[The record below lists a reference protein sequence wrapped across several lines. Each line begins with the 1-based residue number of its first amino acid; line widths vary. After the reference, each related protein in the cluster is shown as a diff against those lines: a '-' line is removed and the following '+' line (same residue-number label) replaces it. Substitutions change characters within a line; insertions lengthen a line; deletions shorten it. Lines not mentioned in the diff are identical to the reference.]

1 MNEITIRQWYD
12 TFKSGEELVEVR
24 IVDNAYKRTYSGYF
38 TDVNTLLNEIRKY
51 DNCNI
56 YFTLNAINPACYDR
70 EQHDRIVTK
79 PKSTTSD
86 NDIVGRDWILI
97 DIDTKKPSDTNST
110 DEEKEMAKEV
120 VNNVFKFLRDE
131 GFEKPVVCDSGNGF
145 HLLYKIAMKNSNEN
159 TTICKEFLQV
169 LDMLFS
175 NPNVEIDCTTHNAS
189 RVCKLYGTFS
199 RKGSNTK
206 KRPQRESKI
215 LRIPDEIKITPN
227 EYFAKVAAMLPKPE
241 QPSKSNY
248 YSNEKFDLEAFL
260 NKHHIAVRNIVR
272 TSSFTKY
279 ILDECPFNSSHRAPD
294 SAIFEM
300 SNGGLGFKCLHS
312 SCSQYTWK
320 DFRLKFEPDAYDHKE
335 YQRHEH
341 KMQYYSSQKKEPFV
355 PKKEDSAK
363 GKKWLAMTDVQY
375 VDMSKLV
382 AIPTGY
388 KELDKK
394 IIGLLMGDVTVLSGL
409 SGCVD
414 CDTEYFN
421 GTEWKKISDYSYGD
435 KVLQYNKDGSAELV
449 YPTDYIKKQCDYL
462 SLIKSKYGVNQC
474 VSDEHR
480 IVYQTSKKNL
490 AIKTFA
496 ELKEQHAGSKHGF
509 IGKFYTTFNY
519 SGKGIPLSEFEIRLM
534 CAIICDGHFCN
545 LYKDKSTCRINLKKE
560 RKKQR
565 LEWILGKLNMPID
578 KHQWNPKDLGYNSY
592 LVKAPRIEK
601 EFSNFWYDCNKEQ
614 MAIICDEIL
623 NWDGYITPKR
633 KNFSSISKKTIDF
646 IQFCFACCGYRSTIS
661 IDDRLGQKHYKNIC
675 YSLTITK
682 RNMVS
687 IFASNNPKKE
697 FPIYKTKDGY
707 KYCFSVPSGML
718 VLRREGRINITGN
731 SGKSSWIDCVV
742 LNAVQ
747 RGYKVG
753 IWSGELQDFRFQSWI
768 DQIAA
773 GKNYVCK
780 KEGYENYYYAPK
792 NISNQINK
800 WLEGKLFLY
809 NNNYGSK
816 WQQLFADIKT
826 LVENEGTQLV
836 VLDNLMALQIDSYDG
851 DKYTQQTRFI
861 NDLKEYAKAKNIHV
875 ILVCHPRKEGGFLR
889 KESISGTAD
898 LTNLADSVIIIH
910 RIGKDFEQRAGEFFG
925 KDKVLP
931 YLKYNSAIE
940 VCKNR
945 SMGVIDLL
953 VGMYYEVESRR
964 LKNEISENIVYG
976 WQEQPA
982 QLTFEPTPESDV
994 SDLQDIYDN
1003 MSNQLPFGSE
1013 LQELPF

>member
-79 PKSTTSD
+79 SKSTTSD

-409 SGCVD
+409 SG
-414 CDTEYFN
+414 
-421 GTEWKKISDYSYGD
+421 
-435 KVLQYNKDGSAELV
+435 
-449 YPTDYIKKQCDYL
+449 
-462 SLIKSKYGVNQC
+462 
-474 VSDEHR
+474 
-480 IVYQTSKKNL
+480 
-490 AIKTFA
+490 
-496 ELKEQHAGSKHGF
+496 
-509 IGKFYTTFNY
+509 
-519 SGKGIPLSEFEIRLM
+519 SGK
-534 CAIICDGHFCN
+534 
-545 LYKDKSTCRINLKKE
+545 T
-560 RKKQR
+560 
-565 LEWILGKLNMPID
+565 
-578 KHQWNPKDLGYNSY
+578 
-592 LVKAPRIEK
+592 
-601 EFSNFWYDCNKEQ
+601 
-614 MAIICDEIL
+614 
-623 NWDGYITPKR
+623 
-633 KNFSSISKKTIDF
+633 
-646 IQFCFACCGYRSTIS
+646 
-661 IDDRLGQKHYKNIC
+661 
-675 YSLTITK
+675 
-682 RNMVS
+682 
-687 IFASNNPKKE
+687 
-697 FPIYKTKDGY
+697 
-707 KYCFSVPSGML
+707 
-718 VLRREGRINITGN
+718 
-731 SGKSSWIDCVV
+731 SWIDCVV

-768 DQIAA
+768 DQISA

-792 NISNQINK
+792 NIANQINK

-931 YLKYNSAIE
+931 YLKYNSVIE

-1003 MSNQLPFGSE
+1003 MSNQLPFGNE

>member
-341 KMQYYSSQKKEPFV
+341 KMQYYSQQKKEPFV

-375 VDMSKLV
+375 VGMSKM
-382 AIPTGY
+382 ASIPTGY

-394 IIGLLMGDVTVLSGL
+394 IIGLLLGDVTVLSGG
-409 SGCVD
+409 SG
-414 CDTEYFN
+414 
-421 GTEWKKISDYSYGD
+421 
-435 KVLQYNKDGSAELV
+435 A
-449 YPTDYIKKQCDYL
+449 
-462 SLIKSKYGVNQC
+462 
-474 VSDEHR
+474 
-480 IVYQTSKKNL
+480 
-490 AIKTFA
+490 
-496 ELKEQHAGSKHGF
+496 
-509 IGKFYTTFNY
+509 
-519 SGKGIPLSEFEIRLM
+519 
-534 CAIICDGHFCN
+534 
-545 LYKDKSTCRINLKKE
+545 
-560 RKKQR
+560 
-565 LEWILGKLNMPID
+565 
-578 KHQWNPKDLGYNSY
+578 
-592 LVKAPRIEK
+592 
-601 EFSNFWYDCNKEQ
+601 
-614 MAIICDEIL
+614 
-623 NWDGYITPKR
+623 
-633 KNFSSISKKTIDF
+633 
-646 IQFCFACCGYRSTIS
+646 
-661 IDDRLGQKHYKNIC
+661 
-675 YSLTITK
+675 
-682 RNMVS
+682 
-687 IFASNNPKKE
+687 
-697 FPIYKTKDGY
+697 
-707 KYCFSVPSGML
+707 
-718 VLRREGRINITGN
+718 
-731 SGKSSWIDCVV
+731 GKSSWIDCVA
-742 LNAVQ
+742 LNAIQ

-768 DQIAA
+768 NQIAA

-780 KEGYENYYYAPK
+780 REGFENYYYAPK
-792 NISNQINK
+792 NISNQISN

-816 WQQLFADIKT
+816 WQQLFADVKE
-826 LVENEGTQLV
+826 LVDKEGVQLI
-836 VLDNLMALQIDSYDG
+836 VLDNLMALQIDNYEG
-851 DKYTQQTRFI
+851 DKYTQQTKFI
-861 NDLKEYAKAKNIHV
+861 NDLKEYAKAKNVHV
-875 ILVCHPRKEGGFLR
+875 LLVCHPRKEGIFLR

-898 LTNLADSVIIIH
+898 LTNLADSVFIIH

-931 YLKYNSAIE
+931 YLKYNSVIE

-982 QLTFEPTPESDV
+982 QLTFETTPESDV

>member
-24 IVDNAYKRTYSGYF
+24 IVDNTYKRTYSGYF

-341 KMQYYSSQKKEPFV
+341 KMQYYSQQKKEPFV

-375 VDMSKLV
+375 VDMSKM
-382 AIPTGY
+382 ASIPTGY

-394 IIGLLMGDVTVLSGL
+394 IIGLLLGDVTVLSGG
-409 SGCVD
+409 SG
-414 CDTEYFN
+414 
-421 GTEWKKISDYSYGD
+421 
-435 KVLQYNKDGSAELV
+435 A
-449 YPTDYIKKQCDYL
+449 
-462 SLIKSKYGVNQC
+462 
-474 VSDEHR
+474 
-480 IVYQTSKKNL
+480 
-490 AIKTFA
+490 
-496 ELKEQHAGSKHGF
+496 
-509 IGKFYTTFNY
+509 
-519 SGKGIPLSEFEIRLM
+519 
-534 CAIICDGHFCN
+534 
-545 LYKDKSTCRINLKKE
+545 
-560 RKKQR
+560 
-565 LEWILGKLNMPID
+565 
-578 KHQWNPKDLGYNSY
+578 
-592 LVKAPRIEK
+592 
-601 EFSNFWYDCNKEQ
+601 
-614 MAIICDEIL
+614 
-623 NWDGYITPKR
+623 
-633 KNFSSISKKTIDF
+633 
-646 IQFCFACCGYRSTIS
+646 
-661 IDDRLGQKHYKNIC
+661 
-675 YSLTITK
+675 
-682 RNMVS
+682 
-687 IFASNNPKKE
+687 
-697 FPIYKTKDGY
+697 
-707 KYCFSVPSGML
+707 
-718 VLRREGRINITGN
+718 
-731 SGKSSWIDCVV
+731 GKSSWIDCVA
-742 LNAVQ
+742 LNAIQ

-768 DQIAA
+768 NQIAA

-780 KEGYENYYYAPK
+780 REGFENYYYAPK
-792 NISNQINK
+792 NISNQISN

-816 WQQLFADIKT
+816 WQQLFADVKE
-826 LVENEGTQLV
+826 LVDKEGVQLI
-836 VLDNLMALQIDSYDG
+836 VLDNLMALQIDNYEG
-851 DKYTQQTRFI
+851 DKYTRQTKFI
-861 NDLKEYAKAKNIHV
+861 NDLKEYAKAKNVHV
-875 ILVCHPRKEGGFLR
+875 LLVCHPRKEGIFLR

-898 LTNLADSVIIIH
+898 LTNLADSVFIIH

-931 YLKYNSAIE
+931 YLKYNSVIE

>member
-97 DIDTKKPSDTNST
+97 DIDSKKPSDTNST

-279 ILDECPFNSSHRAPD
+279 ILEECPFNSSHRAPD

-355 PKKEDSAK
+355 PKKEDSTK

-375 VDMSKLV
+375 VDMSKM
-382 AIPTGY
+382 ASIPTGY

-394 IIGLLMGDVTVLSGL
+394 IIGLLLGDVTVLSGG
-409 SGCVD
+409 SG
-414 CDTEYFN
+414 
-421 GTEWKKISDYSYGD
+421 
-435 KVLQYNKDGSAELV
+435 A
-449 YPTDYIKKQCDYL
+449 
-462 SLIKSKYGVNQC
+462 
-474 VSDEHR
+474 
-480 IVYQTSKKNL
+480 
-490 AIKTFA
+490 
-496 ELKEQHAGSKHGF
+496 
-509 IGKFYTTFNY
+509 
-519 SGKGIPLSEFEIRLM
+519 
-534 CAIICDGHFCN
+534 
-545 LYKDKSTCRINLKKE
+545 
-560 RKKQR
+560 
-565 LEWILGKLNMPID
+565 
-578 KHQWNPKDLGYNSY
+578 
-592 LVKAPRIEK
+592 
-601 EFSNFWYDCNKEQ
+601 
-614 MAIICDEIL
+614 
-623 NWDGYITPKR
+623 
-633 KNFSSISKKTIDF
+633 
-646 IQFCFACCGYRSTIS
+646 
-661 IDDRLGQKHYKNIC
+661 
-675 YSLTITK
+675 
-682 RNMVS
+682 
-687 IFASNNPKKE
+687 
-697 FPIYKTKDGY
+697 
-707 KYCFSVPSGML
+707 
-718 VLRREGRINITGN
+718 
-731 SGKSSWIDCVV
+731 GKSSWIDCVA
-742 LNAVQ
+742 LNAIQ

-768 DQIAA
+768 NQIAA

-780 KEGYENYYYAPK
+780 REGFENYYYAPK
-792 NISNQINK
+792 NISNQISN

-816 WQQLFADIKT
+816 WQQLFADVKE
-826 LVENEGTQLV
+826 LVDKEGVQLI
-836 VLDNLMALQIDSYDG
+836 VLDNLMALQIDNYEG
-851 DKYTQQTRFI
+851 DKYTQQTKFI
-861 NDLKEYAKAKNIHV
+861 NDLKEYAKAKNVHV
-875 ILVCHPRKEGGFLR
+875 LLVCHPRKEGIFLR

-898 LTNLADSVIIIH
+898 LTNLADSVFIIH

-925 KDKVLP
+925 KDKVIP
-931 YLKYNSAIE
+931 YLKYNSVIE

-1003 MSNQLPFGSE
+1003 MSNQLPFGNE

>member
-175 NPNVEIDCTTHNAS
+175 NTNVEIDCSTFNSS
-189 RVCKLYGTFS
+189 RICKLYGTFS

-215 LRIPDEIKITPN
+215 LRIPDEVKITPN

-409 SGCVD
+409 SG
-414 CDTEYFN
+414 
-421 GTEWKKISDYSYGD
+421 
-435 KVLQYNKDGSAELV
+435 
-449 YPTDYIKKQCDYL
+449 
-462 SLIKSKYGVNQC
+462 
-474 VSDEHR
+474 
-480 IVYQTSKKNL
+480 
-490 AIKTFA
+490 
-496 ELKEQHAGSKHGF
+496 
-509 IGKFYTTFNY
+509 
-519 SGKGIPLSEFEIRLM
+519 
-534 CAIICDGHFCN
+534 
-545 LYKDKSTCRINLKKE
+545 
-560 RKKQR
+560 
-565 LEWILGKLNMPID
+565 
-578 KHQWNPKDLGYNSY
+578 
-592 LVKAPRIEK
+592 
-601 EFSNFWYDCNKEQ
+601 
-614 MAIICDEIL
+614 
-623 NWDGYITPKR
+623 
-633 KNFSSISKKTIDF
+633 
-646 IQFCFACCGYRSTIS
+646 
-661 IDDRLGQKHYKNIC
+661 
-675 YSLTITK
+675 
-682 RNMVS
+682 
-687 IFASNNPKKE
+687 
-697 FPIYKTKDGY
+697 
-707 KYCFSVPSGML
+707 
-718 VLRREGRINITGN
+718 

-768 DQIAA
+768 DQISA

-792 NISNQINK
+792 DIANQINK

-826 LVENEGTQLV
+826 LVENEGTQLI

-931 YLKYNSAIE
+931 YLKYNSVIE

>member
-227 EYFAKVAAMLPKPE
+227 EYFVKVAAMLPKPE

-341 KMQYYSSQKKEPFV
+341 KMQYYSQQKKEPFV
-355 PKKEDSAK
+355 PKKEDSTK

-409 SGCVD
+409 SG
-414 CDTEYFN
+414 
-421 GTEWKKISDYSYGD
+421 
-435 KVLQYNKDGSAELV
+435 
-449 YPTDYIKKQCDYL
+449 
-462 SLIKSKYGVNQC
+462 
-474 VSDEHR
+474 
-480 IVYQTSKKNL
+480 
-490 AIKTFA
+490 
-496 ELKEQHAGSKHGF
+496 
-509 IGKFYTTFNY
+509 
-519 SGKGIPLSEFEIRLM
+519 SGK
-534 CAIICDGHFCN
+534 
-545 LYKDKSTCRINLKKE
+545 T
-560 RKKQR
+560 
-565 LEWILGKLNMPID
+565 
-578 KHQWNPKDLGYNSY
+578 
-592 LVKAPRIEK
+592 
-601 EFSNFWYDCNKEQ
+601 
-614 MAIICDEIL
+614 
-623 NWDGYITPKR
+623 
-633 KNFSSISKKTIDF
+633 
-646 IQFCFACCGYRSTIS
+646 
-661 IDDRLGQKHYKNIC
+661 
-675 YSLTITK
+675 
-682 RNMVS
+682 
-687 IFASNNPKKE
+687 
-697 FPIYKTKDGY
+697 
-707 KYCFSVPSGML
+707 
-718 VLRREGRINITGN
+718 
-731 SGKSSWIDCVV
+731 SWIDCVV

-768 DQIAA
+768 DQISA

-792 NISNQINK
+792 NIANQINK

-826 LVENEGTQLV
+826 LVENEGTQLI

-931 YLKYNSAIE
+931 YLKYNSVIE

>member
-1 MNEITIRQWYD
+1 MTMNEITIRQWYD

-341 KMQYYSSQKKEPFV
+341 KMQYYSQQKKEPFV

-375 VDMSKLV
+375 VDMSKM
-382 AIPTGY
+382 ASIPTGY

-394 IIGLLMGDVTVLSGL
+394 IIGLLLGDVTVLSGG
-409 SGCVD
+409 SG
-414 CDTEYFN
+414 
-421 GTEWKKISDYSYGD
+421 
-435 KVLQYNKDGSAELV
+435 A
-449 YPTDYIKKQCDYL
+449 
-462 SLIKSKYGVNQC
+462 
-474 VSDEHR
+474 
-480 IVYQTSKKNL
+480 
-490 AIKTFA
+490 
-496 ELKEQHAGSKHGF
+496 
-509 IGKFYTTFNY
+509 
-519 SGKGIPLSEFEIRLM
+519 
-534 CAIICDGHFCN
+534 
-545 LYKDKSTCRINLKKE
+545 
-560 RKKQR
+560 
-565 LEWILGKLNMPID
+565 
-578 KHQWNPKDLGYNSY
+578 
-592 LVKAPRIEK
+592 
-601 EFSNFWYDCNKEQ
+601 
-614 MAIICDEIL
+614 
-623 NWDGYITPKR
+623 
-633 KNFSSISKKTIDF
+633 
-646 IQFCFACCGYRSTIS
+646 
-661 IDDRLGQKHYKNIC
+661 
-675 YSLTITK
+675 
-682 RNMVS
+682 
-687 IFASNNPKKE
+687 
-697 FPIYKTKDGY
+697 
-707 KYCFSVPSGML
+707 
-718 VLRREGRINITGN
+718 
-731 SGKSSWIDCVV
+731 GKSSWIDCVA
-742 LNAVQ
+742 LNAIQ

-768 DQIAA
+768 NQIAA

-780 KEGYENYYYAPK
+780 REGFENYYYAPK
-792 NISNQINK
+792 NISNQISN

-816 WQQLFADIKT
+816 WQQLFADVKE
-826 LVENEGTQLV
+826 LVDKEGVQLI
-836 VLDNLMALQIDSYDG
+836 VLDNLMALQIDNYEG
-851 DKYTQQTRFI
+851 DKYTQQTKFI
-861 NDLKEYAKAKNIHV
+861 NDLKEYAKAKNVHV
-875 ILVCHPRKEGGFLR
+875 LLVCHPRKEGIFLR

-898 LTNLADSVIIIH
+898 LTNLADSVFIIH

-925 KDKVLP
+925 KDKVIP
-931 YLKYNSAIE
+931 YLKYNSVIE

>member
-38 TDVNTLLNEIRKY
+38 TDVDTLLNEIRKY
-51 DNCNI
+51 DNCSI

-131 GFEKPVVCDSGNGF
+131 GFEKPVICDSGNGF
-145 HLLYKIAMKNSNEN
+145 HLLYKIAMKNNNEN

-175 NPNVEIDCTTHNAS
+175 NPNVEIDCTTFNSS
-189 RVCKLYGTFS
+189 RICKLYGTFS

-215 LRIPDEIKITPN
+215 LRIPDDVKITPN

-409 SGCVD
+409 SG
-414 CDTEYFN
+414 
-421 GTEWKKISDYSYGD
+421 
-435 KVLQYNKDGSAELV
+435 
-449 YPTDYIKKQCDYL
+449 
-462 SLIKSKYGVNQC
+462 
-474 VSDEHR
+474 
-480 IVYQTSKKNL
+480 
-490 AIKTFA
+490 
-496 ELKEQHAGSKHGF
+496 
-509 IGKFYTTFNY
+509 
-519 SGKGIPLSEFEIRLM
+519 SGK
-534 CAIICDGHFCN
+534 
-545 LYKDKSTCRINLKKE
+545 T
-560 RKKQR
+560 
-565 LEWILGKLNMPID
+565 
-578 KHQWNPKDLGYNSY
+578 
-592 LVKAPRIEK
+592 
-601 EFSNFWYDCNKEQ
+601 
-614 MAIICDEIL
+614 
-623 NWDGYITPKR
+623 
-633 KNFSSISKKTIDF
+633 
-646 IQFCFACCGYRSTIS
+646 
-661 IDDRLGQKHYKNIC
+661 
-675 YSLTITK
+675 
-682 RNMVS
+682 
-687 IFASNNPKKE
+687 
-697 FPIYKTKDGY
+697 
-707 KYCFSVPSGML
+707 
-718 VLRREGRINITGN
+718 
-731 SGKSSWIDCVV
+731 SWIDCVV

-826 LVENEGTQLV
+826 LVENEGTQLI

-925 KDKVLP
+925 KDKVIP
-931 YLKYNSAIE
+931 YLKYNSVIE

-953 VGMYYEVESRR
+953 VGMYFEVESRR

-1003 MSNQLPFGSE
+1003 MSNQLPFGNE
-1013 LQELPF
+1013 LQGLPF

>member
-279 ILDECPFNSSHRAPD
+279 ILEECPFNSSHRAPD

-375 VDMSKLV
+375 VDMSKM
-382 AIPTGY
+382 ASIPTGY

-394 IIGLLMGDVTVLSGL
+394 IIGLLLGDVTVLSGG
-409 SGCVD
+409 SG
-414 CDTEYFN
+414 
-421 GTEWKKISDYSYGD
+421 
-435 KVLQYNKDGSAELV
+435 A
-449 YPTDYIKKQCDYL
+449 
-462 SLIKSKYGVNQC
+462 
-474 VSDEHR
+474 
-480 IVYQTSKKNL
+480 
-490 AIKTFA
+490 
-496 ELKEQHAGSKHGF
+496 
-509 IGKFYTTFNY
+509 
-519 SGKGIPLSEFEIRLM
+519 
-534 CAIICDGHFCN
+534 
-545 LYKDKSTCRINLKKE
+545 
-560 RKKQR
+560 
-565 LEWILGKLNMPID
+565 
-578 KHQWNPKDLGYNSY
+578 
-592 LVKAPRIEK
+592 
-601 EFSNFWYDCNKEQ
+601 
-614 MAIICDEIL
+614 
-623 NWDGYITPKR
+623 
-633 KNFSSISKKTIDF
+633 
-646 IQFCFACCGYRSTIS
+646 
-661 IDDRLGQKHYKNIC
+661 
-675 YSLTITK
+675 
-682 RNMVS
+682 
-687 IFASNNPKKE
+687 
-697 FPIYKTKDGY
+697 
-707 KYCFSVPSGML
+707 
-718 VLRREGRINITGN
+718 
-731 SGKSSWIDCVV
+731 GKSSWIDCVA
-742 LNAVQ
+742 LNAIQ

-768 DQIAA
+768 NQIAA

-780 KEGYENYYYAPK
+780 REGFENYYYAPK
-792 NISNQINK
+792 NISNQISN

-816 WQQLFADIKT
+816 WQQLFADVKE
-826 LVENEGTQLV
+826 LVDKEGVQLI
-836 VLDNLMALQIDSYDG
+836 VLDNLMALHIDNYEG
-851 DKYTQQTRFI
+851 DKYTQQTKFI
-861 NDLKEYAKAKNIHV
+861 NDLKEYAKAKNVHV
-875 ILVCHPRKEGGFLR
+875 LLVCHPRKEGIFLR

-898 LTNLADSVIIIH
+898 LTNLADSVFIIH

-925 KDKVLP
+925 KDKVIP
-931 YLKYNSAIE
+931 YLKYNSVIE

-945 SMGVIDLL
+945 SMGMIDLL

>member
-341 KMQYYSSQKKEPFV
+341 KMQYYSQQKKEPFV
-355 PKKEDSAK
+355 PKKEDSTK

-409 SGCVD
+409 SG
-414 CDTEYFN
+414 
-421 GTEWKKISDYSYGD
+421 
-435 KVLQYNKDGSAELV
+435 
-449 YPTDYIKKQCDYL
+449 
-462 SLIKSKYGVNQC
+462 
-474 VSDEHR
+474 
-480 IVYQTSKKNL
+480 
-490 AIKTFA
+490 
-496 ELKEQHAGSKHGF
+496 
-509 IGKFYTTFNY
+509 
-519 SGKGIPLSEFEIRLM
+519 SGK
-534 CAIICDGHFCN
+534 
-545 LYKDKSTCRINLKKE
+545 T
-560 RKKQR
+560 
-565 LEWILGKLNMPID
+565 
-578 KHQWNPKDLGYNSY
+578 
-592 LVKAPRIEK
+592 
-601 EFSNFWYDCNKEQ
+601 
-614 MAIICDEIL
+614 
-623 NWDGYITPKR
+623 
-633 KNFSSISKKTIDF
+633 
-646 IQFCFACCGYRSTIS
+646 
-661 IDDRLGQKHYKNIC
+661 
-675 YSLTITK
+675 
-682 RNMVS
+682 
-687 IFASNNPKKE
+687 
-697 FPIYKTKDGY
+697 
-707 KYCFSVPSGML
+707 
-718 VLRREGRINITGN
+718 
-731 SGKSSWIDCVV
+731 SWIDCVV

-768 DQIAA
+768 DQISA

-792 NISNQINK
+792 NIANQINK

-826 LVENEGTQLV
+826 LVENEGTQLI
-836 VLDNLMALQIDSYDG
+836 VLDNLTALQIDSYDG

-931 YLKYNSAIE
+931 YLKYNSVIE

>member
-1 MNEITIRQWYD
+1 MTMNEITIRQWYD

-38 TDVNTLLNEIRKY
+38 TDVDTLLNEIRKY

-175 NPNVEIDCTTHNAS
+175 NSNVEIDCTTHNAS

-260 NKHHIAVRNIVR
+260 NKHHISVRNIVR

-409 SGCVD
+409 SG
-414 CDTEYFN
+414 
-421 GTEWKKISDYSYGD
+421 
-435 KVLQYNKDGSAELV
+435 
-449 YPTDYIKKQCDYL
+449 
-462 SLIKSKYGVNQC
+462 
-474 VSDEHR
+474 
-480 IVYQTSKKNL
+480 
-490 AIKTFA
+490 
-496 ELKEQHAGSKHGF
+496 
-509 IGKFYTTFNY
+509 
-519 SGKGIPLSEFEIRLM
+519 SGK
-534 CAIICDGHFCN
+534 
-545 LYKDKSTCRINLKKE
+545 T
-560 RKKQR
+560 
-565 LEWILGKLNMPID
+565 
-578 KHQWNPKDLGYNSY
+578 
-592 LVKAPRIEK
+592 
-601 EFSNFWYDCNKEQ
+601 
-614 MAIICDEIL
+614 
-623 NWDGYITPKR
+623 
-633 KNFSSISKKTIDF
+633 
-646 IQFCFACCGYRSTIS
+646 
-661 IDDRLGQKHYKNIC
+661 
-675 YSLTITK
+675 
-682 RNMVS
+682 
-687 IFASNNPKKE
+687 
-697 FPIYKTKDGY
+697 
-707 KYCFSVPSGML
+707 
-718 VLRREGRINITGN
+718 
-731 SGKSSWIDCVV
+731 SWIDCVV

-780 KEGYENYYYAPK
+780 KEGYENYYYTPK
-792 NISNQINK
+792 NIANQINK

-816 WQQLFADIKT
+816 WQQLFADIKK
-826 LVENEGTQLV
+826 LVENEGTQLI

-861 NDLKEYAKAKNIHV
+861 NDLKEYVKAKNIHV

-889 KESISGTAD
+889 KESISGIAD
-898 LTNLADSVIIIH
+898 LTNFADSVFIIH
-910 RIGKDFEQRAGEFFG
+910 RVGKDFEQRAGEFLG

-931 YLKYNSAIE
+931 YLKYNSVIE

-976 WQEQPA
+976 WQEQPS
-982 QLTFEPTPESDV
+982 QLTFETIPESDV

-1003 MSNQLPFGSE
+1003 MSNQLPFGNE

>member
-1 MNEITIRQWYD
+1 MKMNEITIRQWYD

-38 TDVNTLLNEIRKY
+38 TDVDTLLNEIRKY

-341 KMQYYSSQKKEPFV
+341 KMQYYSQQKKEPFV
-355 PKKEDSAK
+355 PKKEDSTK

-409 SGCVD
+409 SG
-414 CDTEYFN
+414 
-421 GTEWKKISDYSYGD
+421 
-435 KVLQYNKDGSAELV
+435 
-449 YPTDYIKKQCDYL
+449 
-462 SLIKSKYGVNQC
+462 
-474 VSDEHR
+474 
-480 IVYQTSKKNL
+480 
-490 AIKTFA
+490 
-496 ELKEQHAGSKHGF
+496 
-509 IGKFYTTFNY
+509 
-519 SGKGIPLSEFEIRLM
+519 SGK
-534 CAIICDGHFCN
+534 
-545 LYKDKSTCRINLKKE
+545 T
-560 RKKQR
+560 
-565 LEWILGKLNMPID
+565 
-578 KHQWNPKDLGYNSY
+578 
-592 LVKAPRIEK
+592 
-601 EFSNFWYDCNKEQ
+601 
-614 MAIICDEIL
+614 
-623 NWDGYITPKR
+623 
-633 KNFSSISKKTIDF
+633 
-646 IQFCFACCGYRSTIS
+646 
-661 IDDRLGQKHYKNIC
+661 
-675 YSLTITK
+675 
-682 RNMVS
+682 
-687 IFASNNPKKE
+687 
-697 FPIYKTKDGY
+697 
-707 KYCFSVPSGML
+707 
-718 VLRREGRINITGN
+718 
-731 SGKSSWIDCVV
+731 SWIDCVV

-768 DQIAA
+768 DQISA

-792 NISNQINK
+792 NIANQINK

-826 LVENEGTQLV
+826 LVENEGTQLI

-931 YLKYNSAIE
+931 YLKYNSVIE

>member
-38 TDVNTLLNEIRKY
+38 TDINTLLNEIRKY

-175 NPNVEIDCTTHNAS
+175 NTNVEIDCSTFNSS
-189 RVCKLYGTFS
+189 RICKLYGTFS

-215 LRIPDEIKITPN
+215 LRIPDEVKITPN

-279 ILDECPFNSSHRAPD
+279 ILEECPFNSSHRAPD

-375 VDMSKLV
+375 VDMSKM
-382 AIPTGY
+382 ASIPTGY

-394 IIGLLMGDVTVLSGL
+394 IIGLLLGDVTVLSGG
-409 SGCVD
+409 SG
-414 CDTEYFN
+414 
-421 GTEWKKISDYSYGD
+421 
-435 KVLQYNKDGSAELV
+435 A
-449 YPTDYIKKQCDYL
+449 
-462 SLIKSKYGVNQC
+462 
-474 VSDEHR
+474 
-480 IVYQTSKKNL
+480 
-490 AIKTFA
+490 
-496 ELKEQHAGSKHGF
+496 
-509 IGKFYTTFNY
+509 
-519 SGKGIPLSEFEIRLM
+519 
-534 CAIICDGHFCN
+534 
-545 LYKDKSTCRINLKKE
+545 
-560 RKKQR
+560 
-565 LEWILGKLNMPID
+565 
-578 KHQWNPKDLGYNSY
+578 
-592 LVKAPRIEK
+592 
-601 EFSNFWYDCNKEQ
+601 
-614 MAIICDEIL
+614 
-623 NWDGYITPKR
+623 
-633 KNFSSISKKTIDF
+633 
-646 IQFCFACCGYRSTIS
+646 
-661 IDDRLGQKHYKNIC
+661 
-675 YSLTITK
+675 
-682 RNMVS
+682 
-687 IFASNNPKKE
+687 
-697 FPIYKTKDGY
+697 
-707 KYCFSVPSGML
+707 
-718 VLRREGRINITGN
+718 
-731 SGKSSWIDCVV
+731 GKSSWIDCVA
-742 LNAVQ
+742 LNAIQ

-768 DQIAA
+768 NQIAA

-780 KEGYENYYYAPK
+780 REGFENYYYAPK
-792 NISNQINK
+792 NISNQISN

-816 WQQLFADIKT
+816 WQQLFADVKE
-826 LVENEGTQLV
+826 LVDKEGVQLI
-836 VLDNLMALQIDSYDG
+836 VLDNLMALQIDNYEG
-851 DKYTQQTRFI
+851 DKYTQQTKFI
-861 NDLKEYAKAKNIHV
+861 NDLKEYAKAKNVHV
-875 ILVCHPRKEGGFLR
+875 LLVCHPRKEGIFLR

-898 LTNLADSVIIIH
+898 LTNLADSVFIIH

-931 YLKYNSAIE
+931 YLKYNSVIE

-982 QLTFEPTPESDV
+982 QLTFETTPESDV

-1003 MSNQLPFGSE
+1003 MSNQLPFGNE

>member
-1 MNEITIRQWYD
+1 MTMNEITIRQWYD

-38 TDVNTLLNEIRKY
+38 TDVDTLLNEIRKY

-175 NPNVEIDCTTHNAS
+175 NSNVEIDCTTHNAS

-375 VDMSKLV
+375 VDMSKM
-382 AIPTGY
+382 ASIPTGY

-394 IIGLLMGDVTVLSGL
+394 IIGLLLGDVTVLSGG
-409 SGCVD
+409 SG
-414 CDTEYFN
+414 
-421 GTEWKKISDYSYGD
+421 
-435 KVLQYNKDGSAELV
+435 A
-449 YPTDYIKKQCDYL
+449 
-462 SLIKSKYGVNQC
+462 
-474 VSDEHR
+474 
-480 IVYQTSKKNL
+480 
-490 AIKTFA
+490 
-496 ELKEQHAGSKHGF
+496 
-509 IGKFYTTFNY
+509 
-519 SGKGIPLSEFEIRLM
+519 
-534 CAIICDGHFCN
+534 
-545 LYKDKSTCRINLKKE
+545 
-560 RKKQR
+560 
-565 LEWILGKLNMPID
+565 
-578 KHQWNPKDLGYNSY
+578 
-592 LVKAPRIEK
+592 
-601 EFSNFWYDCNKEQ
+601 
-614 MAIICDEIL
+614 
-623 NWDGYITPKR
+623 
-633 KNFSSISKKTIDF
+633 
-646 IQFCFACCGYRSTIS
+646 
-661 IDDRLGQKHYKNIC
+661 
-675 YSLTITK
+675 
-682 RNMVS
+682 
-687 IFASNNPKKE
+687 
-697 FPIYKTKDGY
+697 
-707 KYCFSVPSGML
+707 
-718 VLRREGRINITGN
+718 
-731 SGKSSWIDCVV
+731 GKSSWIDCVA
-742 LNAVQ
+742 LNAIQ

-768 DQIAA
+768 NQIAA

-780 KEGYENYYYAPK
+780 REGFENYYYAPK
-792 NISNQINK
+792 NISNQISN

-816 WQQLFADIKT
+816 WQQLFADVKE
-826 LVENEGTQLV
+826 LVDKEGVQLI
-836 VLDNLMALQIDSYDG
+836 VLDNLMALQIDNYEG
-851 DKYTQQTRFI
+851 DKYTQQTKFI
-861 NDLKEYAKAKNIHV
+861 NDLKEYAKAKNVHV
-875 ILVCHPRKEGGFLR
+875 LLVCHPRKEGIFLR

-898 LTNLADSVIIIH
+898 LTNLADSVFIIH

-931 YLKYNSAIE
+931 YLKYNSVIE

-1003 MSNQLPFGSE
+1003 MSNQLPFGNE

>member
-175 NPNVEIDCTTHNAS
+175 NPNVEIDCTTFNSS
-189 RVCKLYGTFS
+189 RICKLYGTFS

-215 LRIPDEIKITPN
+215 LRIPDDVKITPN

-409 SGCVD
+409 SG
-414 CDTEYFN
+414 
-421 GTEWKKISDYSYGD
+421 
-435 KVLQYNKDGSAELV
+435 
-449 YPTDYIKKQCDYL
+449 
-462 SLIKSKYGVNQC
+462 
-474 VSDEHR
+474 
-480 IVYQTSKKNL
+480 
-490 AIKTFA
+490 
-496 ELKEQHAGSKHGF
+496 
-509 IGKFYTTFNY
+509 
-519 SGKGIPLSEFEIRLM
+519 SGK
-534 CAIICDGHFCN
+534 
-545 LYKDKSTCRINLKKE
+545 T
-560 RKKQR
+560 
-565 LEWILGKLNMPID
+565 
-578 KHQWNPKDLGYNSY
+578 
-592 LVKAPRIEK
+592 
-601 EFSNFWYDCNKEQ
+601 
-614 MAIICDEIL
+614 
-623 NWDGYITPKR
+623 
-633 KNFSSISKKTIDF
+633 
-646 IQFCFACCGYRSTIS
+646 
-661 IDDRLGQKHYKNIC
+661 
-675 YSLTITK
+675 
-682 RNMVS
+682 
-687 IFASNNPKKE
+687 
-697 FPIYKTKDGY
+697 
-707 KYCFSVPSGML
+707 
-718 VLRREGRINITGN
+718 
-731 SGKSSWIDCVV
+731 SWIDCVV

-768 DQIAA
+768 DQISA

-792 NISNQINK
+792 NIANQINK

-826 LVENEGTQLV
+826 LVENEGTQLI

-925 KDKVLP
+925 KDKVIP
-931 YLKYNSAIE
+931 YLKYNSVIE

-953 VGMYYEVESRR
+953 VGMYFEVESRR

-1003 MSNQLPFGSE
+1003 MSNQLPFGNE

>member
-38 TDVNTLLNEIRKY
+38 TDINTLLNEIRKY

-145 HLLYKIAMKNSNEN
+145 HLLYKIAMKNNNEN

-175 NPNVEIDCTTHNAS
+175 NTNVEIDCSTFNSS
-189 RVCKLYGTFS
+189 RICKLYGTFS

-215 LRIPDEIKITPN
+215 LRIPDEVKITPN

-355 PKKEDSAK
+355 TKKEDSAK

-409 SGCVD
+409 SG
-414 CDTEYFN
+414 
-421 GTEWKKISDYSYGD
+421 
-435 KVLQYNKDGSAELV
+435 
-449 YPTDYIKKQCDYL
+449 
-462 SLIKSKYGVNQC
+462 
-474 VSDEHR
+474 
-480 IVYQTSKKNL
+480 
-490 AIKTFA
+490 
-496 ELKEQHAGSKHGF
+496 
-509 IGKFYTTFNY
+509 
-519 SGKGIPLSEFEIRLM
+519 
-534 CAIICDGHFCN
+534 
-545 LYKDKSTCRINLKKE
+545 
-560 RKKQR
+560 
-565 LEWILGKLNMPID
+565 
-578 KHQWNPKDLGYNSY
+578 
-592 LVKAPRIEK
+592 
-601 EFSNFWYDCNKEQ
+601 
-614 MAIICDEIL
+614 
-623 NWDGYITPKR
+623 
-633 KNFSSISKKTIDF
+633 
-646 IQFCFACCGYRSTIS
+646 
-661 IDDRLGQKHYKNIC
+661 
-675 YSLTITK
+675 
-682 RNMVS
+682 
-687 IFASNNPKKE
+687 
-697 FPIYKTKDGY
+697 
-707 KYCFSVPSGML
+707 
-718 VLRREGRINITGN
+718 

-931 YLKYNSAIE
+931 YLKYNSVIE

-982 QLTFEPTPESDV
+982 QLTFETTPESDV

>member
-341 KMQYYSSQKKEPFV
+341 KMQYYSQQKKEPFV

-363 GKKWLAMTDVQY
+363 GKKWLAMIDVQY
-375 VDMSKLV
+375 VDMSKM
-382 AIPTGY
+382 ASIPTGY

-394 IIGLLMGDVTVLSGL
+394 IIGLLLGDVTVLSGG
-409 SGCVD
+409 SG
-414 CDTEYFN
+414 
-421 GTEWKKISDYSYGD
+421 
-435 KVLQYNKDGSAELV
+435 A
-449 YPTDYIKKQCDYL
+449 
-462 SLIKSKYGVNQC
+462 
-474 VSDEHR
+474 
-480 IVYQTSKKNL
+480 
-490 AIKTFA
+490 
-496 ELKEQHAGSKHGF
+496 
-509 IGKFYTTFNY
+509 
-519 SGKGIPLSEFEIRLM
+519 
-534 CAIICDGHFCN
+534 
-545 LYKDKSTCRINLKKE
+545 
-560 RKKQR
+560 
-565 LEWILGKLNMPID
+565 
-578 KHQWNPKDLGYNSY
+578 
-592 LVKAPRIEK
+592 
-601 EFSNFWYDCNKEQ
+601 
-614 MAIICDEIL
+614 
-623 NWDGYITPKR
+623 
-633 KNFSSISKKTIDF
+633 
-646 IQFCFACCGYRSTIS
+646 
-661 IDDRLGQKHYKNIC
+661 
-675 YSLTITK
+675 
-682 RNMVS
+682 
-687 IFASNNPKKE
+687 
-697 FPIYKTKDGY
+697 
-707 KYCFSVPSGML
+707 
-718 VLRREGRINITGN
+718 
-731 SGKSSWIDCVV
+731 GKSSWIDCVA
-742 LNAVQ
+742 LNAIQ

-768 DQIAA
+768 NQIAA

-780 KEGYENYYYAPK
+780 REGFENYYYAPK
-792 NISNQINK
+792 NISNQISN

-816 WQQLFADIKT
+816 WQQLFADVKE
-826 LVENEGTQLV
+826 LVDKEGVQLI
-836 VLDNLMALQIDSYDG
+836 VLDNLMALQIDNYEG
-851 DKYTQQTRFI
+851 DKYTQQTKFI
-861 NDLKEYAKAKNIHV
+861 NDLKEYAKAKNVHV
-875 ILVCHPRKEGGFLR
+875 LLVCHPRKEGIFLR

-898 LTNLADSVIIIH
+898 LTNLADSVFIIH

-931 YLKYNSAIE
+931 YLKYNSVIE

>member
-1 MNEITIRQWYD
+1 MTMNEITIRQWYD

-38 TDVNTLLNEIRKY
+38 TAVDTLLNEIRKY

-175 NPNVEIDCTTHNAS
+175 NSNVGIDCTTHNAS

-279 ILDECPFNSSHRAPD
+279 ILEECPFNSSHRAPD

-375 VDMSKLV
+375 VDMSKM
-382 AIPTGY
+382 ASIPTGY

-394 IIGLLMGDVTVLSGL
+394 IIGLLLGDVTVLSGG
-409 SGCVD
+409 SG
-414 CDTEYFN
+414 
-421 GTEWKKISDYSYGD
+421 
-435 KVLQYNKDGSAELV
+435 A
-449 YPTDYIKKQCDYL
+449 
-462 SLIKSKYGVNQC
+462 
-474 VSDEHR
+474 
-480 IVYQTSKKNL
+480 
-490 AIKTFA
+490 
-496 ELKEQHAGSKHGF
+496 
-509 IGKFYTTFNY
+509 
-519 SGKGIPLSEFEIRLM
+519 
-534 CAIICDGHFCN
+534 
-545 LYKDKSTCRINLKKE
+545 
-560 RKKQR
+560 
-565 LEWILGKLNMPID
+565 
-578 KHQWNPKDLGYNSY
+578 
-592 LVKAPRIEK
+592 
-601 EFSNFWYDCNKEQ
+601 
-614 MAIICDEIL
+614 
-623 NWDGYITPKR
+623 
-633 KNFSSISKKTIDF
+633 
-646 IQFCFACCGYRSTIS
+646 
-661 IDDRLGQKHYKNIC
+661 
-675 YSLTITK
+675 
-682 RNMVS
+682 
-687 IFASNNPKKE
+687 
-697 FPIYKTKDGY
+697 
-707 KYCFSVPSGML
+707 
-718 VLRREGRINITGN
+718 
-731 SGKSSWIDCVV
+731 GKSSWIDCVA
-742 LNAVQ
+742 LNAIQ

-768 DQIAA
+768 NQIAA

-780 KEGYENYYYAPK
+780 REGFENYYYAPK
-792 NISNQINK
+792 NISNQISN

-816 WQQLFADIKT
+816 WQQLFADVKE
-826 LVENEGTQLV
+826 LVDKEGVQLI
-836 VLDNLMALQIDSYDG
+836 VLDNLMALQIDNYEG
-851 DKYTQQTRFI
+851 DKYTQQTKFI
-861 NDLKEYAKAKNIHV
+861 NDLKEYAKAKNVHV
-875 ILVCHPRKEGGFLR
+875 LLVCHPRKEGIFLR

-898 LTNLADSVIIIH
+898 LTNLADSVFIIH

-925 KDKVLP
+925 KDKVTP
-931 YLKYNSAIE
+931 YLKYNSVIE

-1003 MSNQLPFGSE
+1003 MSNQLPFGNE

>member
-341 KMQYYSSQKKEPFV
+341 KMQYYSQQKKEPFV
-355 PKKEDSAK
+355 PKKEDSTK

-409 SGCVD
+409 SG
-414 CDTEYFN
+414 
-421 GTEWKKISDYSYGD
+421 
-435 KVLQYNKDGSAELV
+435 
-449 YPTDYIKKQCDYL
+449 
-462 SLIKSKYGVNQC
+462 
-474 VSDEHR
+474 
-480 IVYQTSKKNL
+480 
-490 AIKTFA
+490 
-496 ELKEQHAGSKHGF
+496 
-509 IGKFYTTFNY
+509 
-519 SGKGIPLSEFEIRLM
+519 SGK
-534 CAIICDGHFCN
+534 
-545 LYKDKSTCRINLKKE
+545 T
-560 RKKQR
+560 
-565 LEWILGKLNMPID
+565 
-578 KHQWNPKDLGYNSY
+578 
-592 LVKAPRIEK
+592 
-601 EFSNFWYDCNKEQ
+601 
-614 MAIICDEIL
+614 
-623 NWDGYITPKR
+623 
-633 KNFSSISKKTIDF
+633 
-646 IQFCFACCGYRSTIS
+646 
-661 IDDRLGQKHYKNIC
+661 
-675 YSLTITK
+675 
-682 RNMVS
+682 
-687 IFASNNPKKE
+687 
-697 FPIYKTKDGY
+697 
-707 KYCFSVPSGML
+707 
-718 VLRREGRINITGN
+718 
-731 SGKSSWIDCVV
+731 SWIDCVV

-768 DQIAA
+768 DQISA

-792 NISNQINK
+792 NIANQINK

-826 LVENEGTQLV
+826 LVENEGTQLI

-931 YLKYNSAIE
+931 YLKYNSVIE

-1013 LQELPF
+1013 LQELPFLI

>member
-1 MNEITIRQWYD
+1 MTMNEITIRQWYD

-38 TDVNTLLNEIRKY
+38 TDVDTLLNEIRKY

-175 NPNVEIDCTTHNAS
+175 NSNVEIDCTTHNAS

-215 LRIPDEIKITPN
+215 LRIPDEVKITPN

-260 NKHHIAVRNIVR
+260 NKHHISVRNIVR

-341 KMQYYSSQKKEPFV
+341 KMQYYSQQKKEPFV
-355 PKKEDSAK
+355 PKKEDSTK

-375 VDMSKLV
+375 VDMSKM
-382 AIPTGY
+382 ASIPTGY

-394 IIGLLMGDVTVLSGL
+394 IIGLLLGDVTVLSGG
-409 SGCVD
+409 SG
-414 CDTEYFN
+414 
-421 GTEWKKISDYSYGD
+421 
-435 KVLQYNKDGSAELV
+435 A
-449 YPTDYIKKQCDYL
+449 
-462 SLIKSKYGVNQC
+462 
-474 VSDEHR
+474 
-480 IVYQTSKKNL
+480 
-490 AIKTFA
+490 
-496 ELKEQHAGSKHGF
+496 
-509 IGKFYTTFNY
+509 
-519 SGKGIPLSEFEIRLM
+519 
-534 CAIICDGHFCN
+534 
-545 LYKDKSTCRINLKKE
+545 
-560 RKKQR
+560 
-565 LEWILGKLNMPID
+565 
-578 KHQWNPKDLGYNSY
+578 
-592 LVKAPRIEK
+592 
-601 EFSNFWYDCNKEQ
+601 
-614 MAIICDEIL
+614 
-623 NWDGYITPKR
+623 
-633 KNFSSISKKTIDF
+633 
-646 IQFCFACCGYRSTIS
+646 
-661 IDDRLGQKHYKNIC
+661 
-675 YSLTITK
+675 
-682 RNMVS
+682 
-687 IFASNNPKKE
+687 
-697 FPIYKTKDGY
+697 
-707 KYCFSVPSGML
+707 
-718 VLRREGRINITGN
+718 
-731 SGKSSWIDCVV
+731 GKSSWIDCVA
-742 LNAVQ
+742 LNAIQ

-768 DQIAA
+768 NQIAA

-780 KEGYENYYYAPK
+780 REGFENYYYAPK
-792 NISNQINK
+792 NISNQISN

-816 WQQLFADIKT
+816 WQQLFADVKE
-826 LVENEGTQLV
+826 LVDKEGVQLI
-836 VLDNLMALQIDSYDG
+836 VLDNLMALQIDNYEG
-851 DKYTQQTRFI
+851 DKYTQQTKFI
-861 NDLKEYAKAKNIHV
+861 NDLKEYAKAKNVHV
-875 ILVCHPRKEGGFLR
+875 LLVCHPRKEGIFLR

-898 LTNLADSVIIIH
+898 LTNLADSVFIIH

-925 KDKVLP
+925 KDKVTP
-931 YLKYNSAIE
+931 YLKYNSVIE

-953 VGMYYEVESRR
+953 VGMYFEVESRR

-1003 MSNQLPFGSE
+1003 MSNQLPFGNE

>member
-341 KMQYYSSQKKEPFV
+341 KMQYYSQQKKEPFV

-375 VDMSKLV
+375 VDMSKM
-382 AIPTGY
+382 ASIPTGY

-394 IIGLLMGDVTVLSGL
+394 IIGLLLGDVTVLSGG
-409 SGCVD
+409 SG
-414 CDTEYFN
+414 
-421 GTEWKKISDYSYGD
+421 
-435 KVLQYNKDGSAELV
+435 A
-449 YPTDYIKKQCDYL
+449 
-462 SLIKSKYGVNQC
+462 
-474 VSDEHR
+474 
-480 IVYQTSKKNL
+480 
-490 AIKTFA
+490 
-496 ELKEQHAGSKHGF
+496 
-509 IGKFYTTFNY
+509 
-519 SGKGIPLSEFEIRLM
+519 
-534 CAIICDGHFCN
+534 
-545 LYKDKSTCRINLKKE
+545 
-560 RKKQR
+560 
-565 LEWILGKLNMPID
+565 
-578 KHQWNPKDLGYNSY
+578 
-592 LVKAPRIEK
+592 
-601 EFSNFWYDCNKEQ
+601 
-614 MAIICDEIL
+614 
-623 NWDGYITPKR
+623 
-633 KNFSSISKKTIDF
+633 
-646 IQFCFACCGYRSTIS
+646 
-661 IDDRLGQKHYKNIC
+661 
-675 YSLTITK
+675 
-682 RNMVS
+682 
-687 IFASNNPKKE
+687 
-697 FPIYKTKDGY
+697 
-707 KYCFSVPSGML
+707 
-718 VLRREGRINITGN
+718 
-731 SGKSSWIDCVV
+731 GKSSWIDCVA
-742 LNAVQ
+742 LNAIQ

-768 DQIAA
+768 NQIAA

-780 KEGYENYYYAPK
+780 REGFENYYYAPK
-792 NISNQINK
+792 NISNQISN

-816 WQQLFADIKT
+816 WQQLFADVKE
-826 LVENEGTQLV
+826 LVDKEGVQLI
-836 VLDNLMALQIDSYDG
+836 VLDNLMALQIDNYEG
-851 DKYTQQTRFI
+851 DKYTQQTKFI
-861 NDLKEYAKAKNIHV
+861 NDLKEYAKAKNVHV
-875 ILVCHPRKEGGFLR
+875 LLVCHPRKEGIFLR

-898 LTNLADSVIIIH
+898 LTNLADSVFIIH

-931 YLKYNSAIE
+931 YLKYNSVIE

-976 WQEQPA
+976 WQEQPV

>member
-375 VDMSKLV
+375 VDMSKM
-382 AIPTGY
+382 ASIPTGY

-394 IIGLLMGDVTVLSGL
+394 IIGLLLGDVTVLSGG
-409 SGCVD
+409 SG
-414 CDTEYFN
+414 
-421 GTEWKKISDYSYGD
+421 
-435 KVLQYNKDGSAELV
+435 A
-449 YPTDYIKKQCDYL
+449 
-462 SLIKSKYGVNQC
+462 
-474 VSDEHR
+474 
-480 IVYQTSKKNL
+480 
-490 AIKTFA
+490 
-496 ELKEQHAGSKHGF
+496 
-509 IGKFYTTFNY
+509 
-519 SGKGIPLSEFEIRLM
+519 
-534 CAIICDGHFCN
+534 
-545 LYKDKSTCRINLKKE
+545 
-560 RKKQR
+560 
-565 LEWILGKLNMPID
+565 
-578 KHQWNPKDLGYNSY
+578 
-592 LVKAPRIEK
+592 
-601 EFSNFWYDCNKEQ
+601 
-614 MAIICDEIL
+614 
-623 NWDGYITPKR
+623 
-633 KNFSSISKKTIDF
+633 
-646 IQFCFACCGYRSTIS
+646 
-661 IDDRLGQKHYKNIC
+661 
-675 YSLTITK
+675 
-682 RNMVS
+682 
-687 IFASNNPKKE
+687 
-697 FPIYKTKDGY
+697 
-707 KYCFSVPSGML
+707 
-718 VLRREGRINITGN
+718 
-731 SGKSSWIDCVV
+731 GKSSWIDCVA
-742 LNAVQ
+742 LNAIQ

-768 DQIAA
+768 NQIAA

-780 KEGYENYYYAPK
+780 REGFENYYYAPK
-792 NISNQINK
+792 NISNQISN

-816 WQQLFADIKT
+816 WQQLFADVKE
-826 LVENEGTQLV
+826 LVDKEGVQLI
-836 VLDNLMALQIDSYDG
+836 VLDNLMALQIDNYEG
-851 DKYTQQTRFI
+851 DKYTQQTKFI
-861 NDLKEYAKAKNIHV
+861 NDLKEYAKAKNVHV
-875 ILVCHPRKEGGFLR
+875 LLVCHPRKEGIFLR

-898 LTNLADSVIIIH
+898 LTNLADSVFIIH

-925 KDKVLP
+925 KDKVIP
-931 YLKYNSAIE
+931 YLKYNSVIE

-953 VGMYYEVESRR
+953 VGMYFEVESRR

-1003 MSNQLPFGSE
+1003 MSNQLPFGNE

>member
-38 TDVNTLLNEIRKY
+38 TDVDTLLNEIRKY

-145 HLLYKIAMKNSNEN
+145 HLLYKIAMKNNNEN

-175 NPNVEIDCTTHNAS
+175 NPNVEIDCSTFNSS
-189 RVCKLYGTFS
+189 RICKLYGTFS

-215 LRIPDEIKITPN
+215 LRIPDEVKITPN

-341 KMQYYSSQKKEPFV
+341 KMQYYSQQKKEPFV
-355 PKKEDSAK
+355 PKKEDSTK

-409 SGCVD
+409 SG
-414 CDTEYFN
+414 
-421 GTEWKKISDYSYGD
+421 
-435 KVLQYNKDGSAELV
+435 
-449 YPTDYIKKQCDYL
+449 
-462 SLIKSKYGVNQC
+462 
-474 VSDEHR
+474 
-480 IVYQTSKKNL
+480 
-490 AIKTFA
+490 
-496 ELKEQHAGSKHGF
+496 
-509 IGKFYTTFNY
+509 
-519 SGKGIPLSEFEIRLM
+519 SGK
-534 CAIICDGHFCN
+534 
-545 LYKDKSTCRINLKKE
+545 T
-560 RKKQR
+560 
-565 LEWILGKLNMPID
+565 
-578 KHQWNPKDLGYNSY
+578 
-592 LVKAPRIEK
+592 
-601 EFSNFWYDCNKEQ
+601 
-614 MAIICDEIL
+614 
-623 NWDGYITPKR
+623 
-633 KNFSSISKKTIDF
+633 
-646 IQFCFACCGYRSTIS
+646 
-661 IDDRLGQKHYKNIC
+661 
-675 YSLTITK
+675 
-682 RNMVS
+682 
-687 IFASNNPKKE
+687 
-697 FPIYKTKDGY
+697 
-707 KYCFSVPSGML
+707 
-718 VLRREGRINITGN
+718 
-731 SGKSSWIDCVV
+731 SWIDCVV

-768 DQIAA
+768 DQISA

-792 NISNQINK
+792 NIANQINK

-826 LVENEGTQLV
+826 LVENEGTQLI

-931 YLKYNSAIE
+931 YLKYNSVIE

-1013 LQELPF
+1013 LPELPF

>member
-341 KMQYYSSQKKEPFV
+341 KMQYYSQQKKEPFV

-375 VDMSKLV
+375 VDMSKM
-382 AIPTGY
+382 ASIPTGY

-394 IIGLLMGDVTVLSGL
+394 IIGLLLGDVTVLSGG
-409 SGCVD
+409 SG
-414 CDTEYFN
+414 
-421 GTEWKKISDYSYGD
+421 
-435 KVLQYNKDGSAELV
+435 A
-449 YPTDYIKKQCDYL
+449 
-462 SLIKSKYGVNQC
+462 
-474 VSDEHR
+474 
-480 IVYQTSKKNL
+480 
-490 AIKTFA
+490 
-496 ELKEQHAGSKHGF
+496 
-509 IGKFYTTFNY
+509 
-519 SGKGIPLSEFEIRLM
+519 
-534 CAIICDGHFCN
+534 
-545 LYKDKSTCRINLKKE
+545 
-560 RKKQR
+560 
-565 LEWILGKLNMPID
+565 
-578 KHQWNPKDLGYNSY
+578 
-592 LVKAPRIEK
+592 
-601 EFSNFWYDCNKEQ
+601 
-614 MAIICDEIL
+614 
-623 NWDGYITPKR
+623 
-633 KNFSSISKKTIDF
+633 
-646 IQFCFACCGYRSTIS
+646 
-661 IDDRLGQKHYKNIC
+661 
-675 YSLTITK
+675 
-682 RNMVS
+682 
-687 IFASNNPKKE
+687 
-697 FPIYKTKDGY
+697 
-707 KYCFSVPSGML
+707 
-718 VLRREGRINITGN
+718 
-731 SGKSSWIDCVV
+731 GKSSWIDCVV
-742 LNAVQ
+742 LNAIQ

-768 DQIAA
+768 NQIAA

-780 KEGYENYYYAPK
+780 REGFENYYYAPK
-792 NISNQINK
+792 NISNQISN

-816 WQQLFADIKT
+816 WQQLFADVKE
-826 LVENEGTQLV
+826 LVDKEGVQLI
-836 VLDNLMALQIDSYDG
+836 VLDNLMALQIDNYEG
-851 DKYTQQTRFI
+851 DKYTQQTKFI
-861 NDLKEYAKAKNIHV
+861 NDLKEYAKAKNVHV
-875 ILVCHPRKEGGFLR
+875 LLVCHPRKEGIFLR

-898 LTNLADSVIIIH
+898 LTNLADSVFIIH

-925 KDKVLP
+925 KDKVIP
-931 YLKYNSAIE
+931 YLKYNSVIE

-953 VGMYYEVESRR
+953 VGMYFEVESRR

-1003 MSNQLPFGSE
+1003 MSNQLPFGNE

>member
-341 KMQYYSSQKKEPFV
+341 KMQYYSQQKKEPFV
-355 PKKEDSAK
+355 PKKEDSTK

-409 SGCVD
+409 SG
-414 CDTEYFN
+414 
-421 GTEWKKISDYSYGD
+421 
-435 KVLQYNKDGSAELV
+435 
-449 YPTDYIKKQCDYL
+449 
-462 SLIKSKYGVNQC
+462 
-474 VSDEHR
+474 
-480 IVYQTSKKNL
+480 
-490 AIKTFA
+490 
-496 ELKEQHAGSKHGF
+496 
-509 IGKFYTTFNY
+509 
-519 SGKGIPLSEFEIRLM
+519 SGK
-534 CAIICDGHFCN
+534 
-545 LYKDKSTCRINLKKE
+545 T
-560 RKKQR
+560 
-565 LEWILGKLNMPID
+565 
-578 KHQWNPKDLGYNSY
+578 
-592 LVKAPRIEK
+592 
-601 EFSNFWYDCNKEQ
+601 
-614 MAIICDEIL
+614 
-623 NWDGYITPKR
+623 
-633 KNFSSISKKTIDF
+633 
-646 IQFCFACCGYRSTIS
+646 
-661 IDDRLGQKHYKNIC
+661 
-675 YSLTITK
+675 
-682 RNMVS
+682 
-687 IFASNNPKKE
+687 
-697 FPIYKTKDGY
+697 
-707 KYCFSVPSGML
+707 
-718 VLRREGRINITGN
+718 
-731 SGKSSWIDCVV
+731 SWIDCVV

-768 DQIAA
+768 DQISA

-792 NISNQINK
+792 NIANQINK

-826 LVENEGTQLV
+826 LVENEGTQLI

-931 YLKYNSAIE
+931 YLKYNSVIE

-982 QLTFEPTPESDV
+982 QLTFEPTPASDV

-1013 LQELPF
+1013 LPELPF

>member
-38 TDVNTLLNEIRKY
+38 TDVDTLLNEIRKY

-145 HLLYKIAMKNSNEN
+145 HLLYKIAMKNNNEN

-175 NPNVEIDCTTHNAS
+175 NPNVEIDCSTFNSS
-189 RVCKLYGTFS
+189 RICKLYGTFS

-215 LRIPDEIKITPN
+215 LRIPDDVKITPN

-375 VDMSKLV
+375 VDMSKM
-382 AIPTGY
+382 ASIPTGY

-394 IIGLLMGDVTVLSGL
+394 IIGLLLGDVTVLSGG
-409 SGCVD
+409 SG
-414 CDTEYFN
+414 
-421 GTEWKKISDYSYGD
+421 
-435 KVLQYNKDGSAELV
+435 A
-449 YPTDYIKKQCDYL
+449 
-462 SLIKSKYGVNQC
+462 
-474 VSDEHR
+474 
-480 IVYQTSKKNL
+480 
-490 AIKTFA
+490 
-496 ELKEQHAGSKHGF
+496 
-509 IGKFYTTFNY
+509 
-519 SGKGIPLSEFEIRLM
+519 
-534 CAIICDGHFCN
+534 
-545 LYKDKSTCRINLKKE
+545 
-560 RKKQR
+560 
-565 LEWILGKLNMPID
+565 
-578 KHQWNPKDLGYNSY
+578 
-592 LVKAPRIEK
+592 
-601 EFSNFWYDCNKEQ
+601 
-614 MAIICDEIL
+614 
-623 NWDGYITPKR
+623 
-633 KNFSSISKKTIDF
+633 
-646 IQFCFACCGYRSTIS
+646 
-661 IDDRLGQKHYKNIC
+661 
-675 YSLTITK
+675 
-682 RNMVS
+682 
-687 IFASNNPKKE
+687 
-697 FPIYKTKDGY
+697 
-707 KYCFSVPSGML
+707 
-718 VLRREGRINITGN
+718 
-731 SGKSSWIDCVV
+731 GKSSWIDCVA
-742 LNAVQ
+742 LNAIQ

-768 DQIAA
+768 NQIAA

-780 KEGYENYYYAPK
+780 REGFENYYYAPK
-792 NISNQINK
+792 NISNQISN

-816 WQQLFADIKT
+816 WQQLFADVKE
-826 LVENEGTQLV
+826 LVDKEGVQLI
-836 VLDNLMALQIDSYDG
+836 VLDNLMALQIDNYEG
-851 DKYTQQTRFI
+851 DKYTQQTKFI
-861 NDLKEYAKAKNIHV
+861 NDLKEYAKAKNVHV
-875 ILVCHPRKEGGFLR
+875 LLVCHPRKEGIFLR

-898 LTNLADSVIIIH
+898 LTNLADSVFIIH

-931 YLKYNSAIE
+931 YLKYNSVIE

>member
-215 LRIPDEIKITPN
+215 LRIPDEVKITPN

-341 KMQYYSSQKKEPFV
+341 KMQYYSQQKKEPFV

-375 VDMSKLV
+375 VDMSKM
-382 AIPTGY
+382 ASIPTGY

-394 IIGLLMGDVTVLSGL
+394 IIGLLLGDVTVLSGG
-409 SGCVD
+409 SG
-414 CDTEYFN
+414 
-421 GTEWKKISDYSYGD
+421 
-435 KVLQYNKDGSAELV
+435 A
-449 YPTDYIKKQCDYL
+449 
-462 SLIKSKYGVNQC
+462 
-474 VSDEHR
+474 
-480 IVYQTSKKNL
+480 
-490 AIKTFA
+490 
-496 ELKEQHAGSKHGF
+496 
-509 IGKFYTTFNY
+509 
-519 SGKGIPLSEFEIRLM
+519 
-534 CAIICDGHFCN
+534 
-545 LYKDKSTCRINLKKE
+545 
-560 RKKQR
+560 
-565 LEWILGKLNMPID
+565 
-578 KHQWNPKDLGYNSY
+578 
-592 LVKAPRIEK
+592 
-601 EFSNFWYDCNKEQ
+601 
-614 MAIICDEIL
+614 
-623 NWDGYITPKR
+623 
-633 KNFSSISKKTIDF
+633 
-646 IQFCFACCGYRSTIS
+646 
-661 IDDRLGQKHYKNIC
+661 
-675 YSLTITK
+675 
-682 RNMVS
+682 
-687 IFASNNPKKE
+687 
-697 FPIYKTKDGY
+697 
-707 KYCFSVPSGML
+707 
-718 VLRREGRINITGN
+718 
-731 SGKSSWIDCVV
+731 GKSSWIDCVA
-742 LNAVQ
+742 LNAIQ

-768 DQIAA
+768 NQIAA

-780 KEGYENYYYAPK
+780 REGFENYYYAPK
-792 NISNQINK
+792 NISNQISN

-816 WQQLFADIKT
+816 WQQLFADVKE
-826 LVENEGTQLV
+826 LVDKEGVQLI
-836 VLDNLMALQIDSYDG
+836 VLDNLMALQIDNYEG
-851 DKYTQQTRFI
+851 DKYTQQTKFI
-861 NDLKEYAKAKNIHV
+861 NDLKEYAKAKNVHV
-875 ILVCHPRKEGGFLR
+875 LLVCHPRKEGIFLR

-898 LTNLADSVIIIH
+898 LTNLADSVFIIH

-931 YLKYNSAIE
+931 YLKYNSVIE

-1013 LQELPF
+1013 LPELPF

>member
-38 TDVNTLLNEIRKY
+38 TDVDTLLNEIRKY

-175 NPNVEIDCTTHNAS
+175 NSNVEIDCTTHNAS

-215 LRIPDEIKITPN
+215 LRIPDEVKITPN

-260 NKHHIAVRNIVR
+260 NKHHISVRNIVR

-341 KMQYYSSQKKEPFV
+341 KMQYYSSQKKGPFV

-375 VDMSKLV
+375 VDMSKM
-382 AIPTGY
+382 ASIPTGY

-394 IIGLLMGDVTVLSGL
+394 IIGLLLGDVTVLSGG
-409 SGCVD
+409 SG
-414 CDTEYFN
+414 
-421 GTEWKKISDYSYGD
+421 
-435 KVLQYNKDGSAELV
+435 A
-449 YPTDYIKKQCDYL
+449 
-462 SLIKSKYGVNQC
+462 
-474 VSDEHR
+474 
-480 IVYQTSKKNL
+480 
-490 AIKTFA
+490 
-496 ELKEQHAGSKHGF
+496 
-509 IGKFYTTFNY
+509 
-519 SGKGIPLSEFEIRLM
+519 
-534 CAIICDGHFCN
+534 
-545 LYKDKSTCRINLKKE
+545 
-560 RKKQR
+560 
-565 LEWILGKLNMPID
+565 
-578 KHQWNPKDLGYNSY
+578 
-592 LVKAPRIEK
+592 
-601 EFSNFWYDCNKEQ
+601 
-614 MAIICDEIL
+614 
-623 NWDGYITPKR
+623 
-633 KNFSSISKKTIDF
+633 
-646 IQFCFACCGYRSTIS
+646 
-661 IDDRLGQKHYKNIC
+661 
-675 YSLTITK
+675 
-682 RNMVS
+682 
-687 IFASNNPKKE
+687 
-697 FPIYKTKDGY
+697 
-707 KYCFSVPSGML
+707 
-718 VLRREGRINITGN
+718 
-731 SGKSSWIDCVV
+731 GKSSWIDCVA
-742 LNAVQ
+742 LNAIQ

-768 DQIAA
+768 NQIAA

-780 KEGYENYYYAPK
+780 REGFENYYYAPK
-792 NISNQINK
+792 NISNQISN

-816 WQQLFADIKT
+816 WQQLFADVKE
-826 LVENEGTQLV
+826 LVDKEGVQLI
-836 VLDNLMALQIDSYDG
+836 VLDNLMALQIDNYEG
-851 DKYTQQTRFI
+851 DKYTQQTKFI
-861 NDLKEYAKAKNIHV
+861 NDLKEYAKAKNVHV
-875 ILVCHPRKEGGFLR
+875 LLVCHPRKEGIFLR

-898 LTNLADSVIIIH
+898 LTNLADSVFIIH

-925 KDKVLP
+925 KDKVIP
-931 YLKYNSAIE
+931 YLKYNSVIE

>member
-175 NPNVEIDCTTHNAS
+175 NSNVEIDCTTHNAS

-260 NKHHIAVRNIVR
+260 NKHHISVRNIVR

-341 KMQYYSSQKKEPFV
+341 KMQYYSQQKKEPFV

-375 VDMSKLV
+375 VDMSKM
-382 AIPTGY
+382 ASIPTGY

-394 IIGLLMGDVTVLSGL
+394 IIGLLLGDVTVLSGG
-409 SGCVD
+409 SG
-414 CDTEYFN
+414 
-421 GTEWKKISDYSYGD
+421 
-435 KVLQYNKDGSAELV
+435 A
-449 YPTDYIKKQCDYL
+449 
-462 SLIKSKYGVNQC
+462 
-474 VSDEHR
+474 
-480 IVYQTSKKNL
+480 
-490 AIKTFA
+490 
-496 ELKEQHAGSKHGF
+496 
-509 IGKFYTTFNY
+509 
-519 SGKGIPLSEFEIRLM
+519 
-534 CAIICDGHFCN
+534 
-545 LYKDKSTCRINLKKE
+545 
-560 RKKQR
+560 
-565 LEWILGKLNMPID
+565 
-578 KHQWNPKDLGYNSY
+578 
-592 LVKAPRIEK
+592 
-601 EFSNFWYDCNKEQ
+601 
-614 MAIICDEIL
+614 
-623 NWDGYITPKR
+623 
-633 KNFSSISKKTIDF
+633 
-646 IQFCFACCGYRSTIS
+646 
-661 IDDRLGQKHYKNIC
+661 
-675 YSLTITK
+675 
-682 RNMVS
+682 
-687 IFASNNPKKE
+687 
-697 FPIYKTKDGY
+697 
-707 KYCFSVPSGML
+707 
-718 VLRREGRINITGN
+718 
-731 SGKSSWIDCVV
+731 GKSSWIDCVA
-742 LNAVQ
+742 LNAIQ

-768 DQIAA
+768 NQIAA

-780 KEGYENYYYAPK
+780 REGFENYYYAPK
-792 NISNQINK
+792 NISNQISN

-816 WQQLFADIKT
+816 WQQLFADVKE
-826 LVENEGTQLV
+826 LVDKEGVQLI
-836 VLDNLMALQIDSYDG
+836 VLDNLMALQIDNYEG
-851 DKYTQQTRFI
+851 DKYTQQTKFI
-861 NDLKEYAKAKNIHV
+861 NDLKEYAKAKNVHV
-875 ILVCHPRKEGGFLR
+875 LLVCHPRKEGIFLR

-898 LTNLADSVIIIH
+898 LTNLADSVFIIH

-931 YLKYNSAIE
+931 YLKYNSVIE

>member
-24 IVDNAYKRTYSGYF
+24 IVDNTYKRTYSGYF

-375 VDMSKLV
+375 VDMSKLI

-409 SGCVD
+409 SG
-414 CDTEYFN
+414 
-421 GTEWKKISDYSYGD
+421 
-435 KVLQYNKDGSAELV
+435 
-449 YPTDYIKKQCDYL
+449 
-462 SLIKSKYGVNQC
+462 
-474 VSDEHR
+474 
-480 IVYQTSKKNL
+480 
-490 AIKTFA
+490 
-496 ELKEQHAGSKHGF
+496 
-509 IGKFYTTFNY
+509 
-519 SGKGIPLSEFEIRLM
+519 SGK
-534 CAIICDGHFCN
+534 
-545 LYKDKSTCRINLKKE
+545 T
-560 RKKQR
+560 
-565 LEWILGKLNMPID
+565 
-578 KHQWNPKDLGYNSY
+578 
-592 LVKAPRIEK
+592 
-601 EFSNFWYDCNKEQ
+601 
-614 MAIICDEIL
+614 
-623 NWDGYITPKR
+623 
-633 KNFSSISKKTIDF
+633 
-646 IQFCFACCGYRSTIS
+646 
-661 IDDRLGQKHYKNIC
+661 
-675 YSLTITK
+675 
-682 RNMVS
+682 
-687 IFASNNPKKE
+687 
-697 FPIYKTKDGY
+697 
-707 KYCFSVPSGML
+707 
-718 VLRREGRINITGN
+718 
-731 SGKSSWIDCVV
+731 SWIDCVV

-780 KEGYENYYYAPK
+780 KEGYENYYYTPK
-792 NISNQINK
+792 NIANQINK

-826 LVENEGTQLV
+826 LVENEGTQLI

-931 YLKYNSAIE
+931 YLKYNSVIE

-964 LKNEISENIVYG
+964 LKNEISGNIVYG

>member
-145 HLLYKIAMKNSNEN
+145 HLLYKTAMKNSNEN

-215 LRIPDEIKITPN
+215 LRIPDEVKITPN

-335 YQRHEH
+335 YQRHKH
-341 KMQYYSSQKKEPFV
+341 KMQYYSQQKKESFV

-375 VDMSKLV
+375 VDMSKM
-382 AIPTGY
+382 ASIPTGY

-394 IIGLLMGDVTVLSGL
+394 IIGLLLGDVTVLSGG
-409 SGCVD
+409 SG
-414 CDTEYFN
+414 
-421 GTEWKKISDYSYGD
+421 
-435 KVLQYNKDGSAELV
+435 A
-449 YPTDYIKKQCDYL
+449 
-462 SLIKSKYGVNQC
+462 
-474 VSDEHR
+474 
-480 IVYQTSKKNL
+480 
-490 AIKTFA
+490 
-496 ELKEQHAGSKHGF
+496 
-509 IGKFYTTFNY
+509 
-519 SGKGIPLSEFEIRLM
+519 
-534 CAIICDGHFCN
+534 
-545 LYKDKSTCRINLKKE
+545 
-560 RKKQR
+560 
-565 LEWILGKLNMPID
+565 
-578 KHQWNPKDLGYNSY
+578 
-592 LVKAPRIEK
+592 
-601 EFSNFWYDCNKEQ
+601 
-614 MAIICDEIL
+614 
-623 NWDGYITPKR
+623 
-633 KNFSSISKKTIDF
+633 
-646 IQFCFACCGYRSTIS
+646 
-661 IDDRLGQKHYKNIC
+661 
-675 YSLTITK
+675 
-682 RNMVS
+682 
-687 IFASNNPKKE
+687 
-697 FPIYKTKDGY
+697 
-707 KYCFSVPSGML
+707 
-718 VLRREGRINITGN
+718 
-731 SGKSSWIDCVV
+731 GKSSWIDCVA
-742 LNAVQ
+742 LNAIQ

-768 DQIAA
+768 NQIAA

-780 KEGYENYYYAPK
+780 REGFENYYYAPK
-792 NISNQINK
+792 NISNQISN

-816 WQQLFADIKT
+816 WQQLFADVKE
-826 LVENEGTQLV
+826 LVDKEGVQLI
-836 VLDNLMALQIDSYDG
+836 VLDNLMALQIDNYEG
-851 DKYTQQTRFI
+851 DKYTQQTKFI
-861 NDLKEYAKAKNIHV
+861 NDLKEYAKAKNVHV
-875 ILVCHPRKEGGFLR
+875 LLVCHPRKEGIFLR

-898 LTNLADSVIIIH
+898 LTNLADSVFIIH

-925 KDKVLP
+925 KDKVIP
-931 YLKYNSAIE
+931 YLKYNSVIE

>member
-1 MNEITIRQWYD
+1 MNETTIRQWYD

-38 TDVNTLLNEIRKY
+38 TDVDTLLNEIRKY

-145 HLLYKIAMKNSNEN
+145 HLLYKTAMKNSNEN

-175 NPNVEIDCTTHNAS
+175 NPNVEIDCSTFNSS
-189 RVCKLYGTFS
+189 RICKLYGTFS

-215 LRIPDEIKITPN
+215 LRIPDEVKITPN

-260 NKHHIAVRNIVR
+260 NKHHISVRNIVR

-394 IIGLLMGDVTVLSGL
+394 TIGLLMGDVTVLSGL
-409 SGCVD
+409 SG
-414 CDTEYFN
+414 
-421 GTEWKKISDYSYGD
+421 
-435 KVLQYNKDGSAELV
+435 
-449 YPTDYIKKQCDYL
+449 
-462 SLIKSKYGVNQC
+462 
-474 VSDEHR
+474 
-480 IVYQTSKKNL
+480 
-490 AIKTFA
+490 
-496 ELKEQHAGSKHGF
+496 
-509 IGKFYTTFNY
+509 
-519 SGKGIPLSEFEIRLM
+519 SGK
-534 CAIICDGHFCN
+534 
-545 LYKDKSTCRINLKKE
+545 T
-560 RKKQR
+560 
-565 LEWILGKLNMPID
+565 
-578 KHQWNPKDLGYNSY
+578 
-592 LVKAPRIEK
+592 
-601 EFSNFWYDCNKEQ
+601 
-614 MAIICDEIL
+614 
-623 NWDGYITPKR
+623 
-633 KNFSSISKKTIDF
+633 
-646 IQFCFACCGYRSTIS
+646 
-661 IDDRLGQKHYKNIC
+661 
-675 YSLTITK
+675 
-682 RNMVS
+682 
-687 IFASNNPKKE
+687 
-697 FPIYKTKDGY
+697 
-707 KYCFSVPSGML
+707 
-718 VLRREGRINITGN
+718 
-731 SGKSSWIDCVV
+731 SWIDCVV

-768 DQIAA
+768 DQTSA

-792 NISNQINK
+792 NIANQINK

-826 LVENEGTQLV
+826 LVENEGTQLI

-898 LTNLADSVIIIH
+898 LTNLADSVLIIH

-931 YLKYNSAIE
+931 YLKYNSVIE

-976 WQEQPA
+976 WQEQPS

-1003 MSNQLPFGSE
+1003 MSNQLPFGNE

>member
-145 HLLYKIAMKNSNEN
+145 HLLCKIAMKNSNEN

-409 SGCVD
+409 SG
-414 CDTEYFN
+414 
-421 GTEWKKISDYSYGD
+421 
-435 KVLQYNKDGSAELV
+435 
-449 YPTDYIKKQCDYL
+449 
-462 SLIKSKYGVNQC
+462 
-474 VSDEHR
+474 
-480 IVYQTSKKNL
+480 
-490 AIKTFA
+490 
-496 ELKEQHAGSKHGF
+496 
-509 IGKFYTTFNY
+509 
-519 SGKGIPLSEFEIRLM
+519 SGK
-534 CAIICDGHFCN
+534 
-545 LYKDKSTCRINLKKE
+545 T
-560 RKKQR
+560 
-565 LEWILGKLNMPID
+565 
-578 KHQWNPKDLGYNSY
+578 
-592 LVKAPRIEK
+592 
-601 EFSNFWYDCNKEQ
+601 
-614 MAIICDEIL
+614 
-623 NWDGYITPKR
+623 
-633 KNFSSISKKTIDF
+633 
-646 IQFCFACCGYRSTIS
+646 
-661 IDDRLGQKHYKNIC
+661 
-675 YSLTITK
+675 
-682 RNMVS
+682 
-687 IFASNNPKKE
+687 
-697 FPIYKTKDGY
+697 
-707 KYCFSVPSGML
+707 
-718 VLRREGRINITGN
+718 
-731 SGKSSWIDCVV
+731 SWIDCVV

-768 DQIAA
+768 DQISA

-792 NISNQINK
+792 NIANQINK

-931 YLKYNSAIE
+931 YLKYNSVIE

-1003 MSNQLPFGSE
+1003 MSNQLPFGNE

>member
-38 TDVNTLLNEIRKY
+38 TDVNTLLNGIRKY

-341 KMQYYSSQKKEPFV
+341 KMQYYSQQKKEPFV

-375 VDMSKLV
+375 VDMSKM
-382 AIPTGY
+382 ASIPTGY

-394 IIGLLMGDVTVLSGL
+394 IIGLLLGDVTVLSGG
-409 SGCVD
+409 SG
-414 CDTEYFN
+414 
-421 GTEWKKISDYSYGD
+421 
-435 KVLQYNKDGSAELV
+435 A
-449 YPTDYIKKQCDYL
+449 
-462 SLIKSKYGVNQC
+462 
-474 VSDEHR
+474 
-480 IVYQTSKKNL
+480 
-490 AIKTFA
+490 
-496 ELKEQHAGSKHGF
+496 
-509 IGKFYTTFNY
+509 
-519 SGKGIPLSEFEIRLM
+519 
-534 CAIICDGHFCN
+534 
-545 LYKDKSTCRINLKKE
+545 
-560 RKKQR
+560 
-565 LEWILGKLNMPID
+565 
-578 KHQWNPKDLGYNSY
+578 
-592 LVKAPRIEK
+592 
-601 EFSNFWYDCNKEQ
+601 
-614 MAIICDEIL
+614 
-623 NWDGYITPKR
+623 
-633 KNFSSISKKTIDF
+633 
-646 IQFCFACCGYRSTIS
+646 
-661 IDDRLGQKHYKNIC
+661 
-675 YSLTITK
+675 
-682 RNMVS
+682 
-687 IFASNNPKKE
+687 
-697 FPIYKTKDGY
+697 
-707 KYCFSVPSGML
+707 
-718 VLRREGRINITGN
+718 
-731 SGKSSWIDCVV
+731 GKSSWIDCVA
-742 LNAVQ
+742 LNAIQ

-768 DQIAA
+768 NQIAA

-780 KEGYENYYYAPK
+780 REGFENYYYAPK
-792 NISNQINK
+792 NISNQISN

-816 WQQLFADIKT
+816 WQQLFADVKE
-826 LVENEGTQLV
+826 LVDKEGVQLI
-836 VLDNLMALQIDSYDG
+836 VLDNLMALQIDNYEG
-851 DKYTQQTRFI
+851 DKYTQQTKFI
-861 NDLKEYAKAKNIHV
+861 NDLKEYAKAKNVHV
-875 ILVCHPRKEGGFLR
+875 LLVCHPRKEGIFLR

-898 LTNLADSVIIIH
+898 LTNLADSVFIIH

-925 KDKVLP
+925 KDKVIP
-931 YLKYNSAIE
+931 YLKYNSVIE

-953 VGMYYEVESRR
+953 VGMYFEVESRR

-1003 MSNQLPFGSE
+1003 MSNQLPFGNE

>member
-1 MNEITIRQWYD
+1 MTMNEITIRQWYD

-38 TDVNTLLNEIRKY
+38 TDVDTLLNEIRKY

-175 NPNVEIDCTTHNAS
+175 NPNVEIDCSTFNSS
-189 RVCKLYGTFS
+189 RICKLYGTFS

-215 LRIPDEIKITPN
+215 LRIPDEVKITPN

-279 ILDECPFNSSHRAPD
+279 ILEECPFNSSHRAPD

-409 SGCVD
+409 SG
-414 CDTEYFN
+414 
-421 GTEWKKISDYSYGD
+421 
-435 KVLQYNKDGSAELV
+435 
-449 YPTDYIKKQCDYL
+449 
-462 SLIKSKYGVNQC
+462 
-474 VSDEHR
+474 
-480 IVYQTSKKNL
+480 
-490 AIKTFA
+490 
-496 ELKEQHAGSKHGF
+496 
-509 IGKFYTTFNY
+509 
-519 SGKGIPLSEFEIRLM
+519 SGK
-534 CAIICDGHFCN
+534 
-545 LYKDKSTCRINLKKE
+545 T
-560 RKKQR
+560 
-565 LEWILGKLNMPID
+565 
-578 KHQWNPKDLGYNSY
+578 
-592 LVKAPRIEK
+592 
-601 EFSNFWYDCNKEQ
+601 
-614 MAIICDEIL
+614 
-623 NWDGYITPKR
+623 
-633 KNFSSISKKTIDF
+633 
-646 IQFCFACCGYRSTIS
+646 
-661 IDDRLGQKHYKNIC
+661 
-675 YSLTITK
+675 
-682 RNMVS
+682 
-687 IFASNNPKKE
+687 
-697 FPIYKTKDGY
+697 
-707 KYCFSVPSGML
+707 
-718 VLRREGRINITGN
+718 
-731 SGKSSWIDCVV
+731 SWIDCVV

-792 NISNQINK
+792 NIANQINK

-826 LVENEGTQLV
+826 LVENEGTQLI

-931 YLKYNSAIE
+931 YLKYNSVIE

-976 WQEQPA
+976 WQEQPS

>member
-38 TDVNTLLNEIRKY
+38 TDVDTLLNEIRKY

-145 HLLYKIAMKNSNEN
+145 HLLYKIAMKNNNEN

-175 NPNVEIDCTTHNAS
+175 NPNVEIDCSTFNSS
-189 RVCKLYGTFS
+189 RICKLYGTFS

-215 LRIPDEIKITPN
+215 LRIPDDVKITPN

-409 SGCVD
+409 SG
-414 CDTEYFN
+414 
-421 GTEWKKISDYSYGD
+421 
-435 KVLQYNKDGSAELV
+435 
-449 YPTDYIKKQCDYL
+449 
-462 SLIKSKYGVNQC
+462 
-474 VSDEHR
+474 
-480 IVYQTSKKNL
+480 
-490 AIKTFA
+490 
-496 ELKEQHAGSKHGF
+496 
-509 IGKFYTTFNY
+509 
-519 SGKGIPLSEFEIRLM
+519 SGK
-534 CAIICDGHFCN
+534 
-545 LYKDKSTCRINLKKE
+545 T
-560 RKKQR
+560 
-565 LEWILGKLNMPID
+565 
-578 KHQWNPKDLGYNSY
+578 
-592 LVKAPRIEK
+592 
-601 EFSNFWYDCNKEQ
+601 
-614 MAIICDEIL
+614 
-623 NWDGYITPKR
+623 
-633 KNFSSISKKTIDF
+633 
-646 IQFCFACCGYRSTIS
+646 
-661 IDDRLGQKHYKNIC
+661 
-675 YSLTITK
+675 
-682 RNMVS
+682 
-687 IFASNNPKKE
+687 
-697 FPIYKTKDGY
+697 
-707 KYCFSVPSGML
+707 
-718 VLRREGRINITGN
+718 
-731 SGKSSWIDCVV
+731 SWIDCVV

-768 DQIAA
+768 DQISA

-792 NISNQINK
+792 NIANQINK

-931 YLKYNSAIE
+931 YLKYNSVIE

-982 QLTFEPTPESDV
+982 QLTFETTPESDV

>member
-145 HLLYKIAMKNSNEN
+145 HLLYKIAMKNNNEN

-175 NPNVEIDCTTHNAS
+175 NPNVEIDCSTFNSS
-189 RVCKLYGTFS
+189 RICKLYGTFS

-215 LRIPDEIKITPN
+215 LRIPDDVKITPN

-409 SGCVD
+409 SG
-414 CDTEYFN
+414 
-421 GTEWKKISDYSYGD
+421 
-435 KVLQYNKDGSAELV
+435 
-449 YPTDYIKKQCDYL
+449 
-462 SLIKSKYGVNQC
+462 
-474 VSDEHR
+474 
-480 IVYQTSKKNL
+480 
-490 AIKTFA
+490 
-496 ELKEQHAGSKHGF
+496 
-509 IGKFYTTFNY
+509 
-519 SGKGIPLSEFEIRLM
+519 SGK
-534 CAIICDGHFCN
+534 
-545 LYKDKSTCRINLKKE
+545 T
-560 RKKQR
+560 
-565 LEWILGKLNMPID
+565 
-578 KHQWNPKDLGYNSY
+578 
-592 LVKAPRIEK
+592 
-601 EFSNFWYDCNKEQ
+601 
-614 MAIICDEIL
+614 
-623 NWDGYITPKR
+623 
-633 KNFSSISKKTIDF
+633 
-646 IQFCFACCGYRSTIS
+646 
-661 IDDRLGQKHYKNIC
+661 
-675 YSLTITK
+675 
-682 RNMVS
+682 
-687 IFASNNPKKE
+687 
-697 FPIYKTKDGY
+697 
-707 KYCFSVPSGML
+707 
-718 VLRREGRINITGN
+718 
-731 SGKSSWIDCVV
+731 SWIDCVV

-768 DQIAA
+768 DQISA

-792 NISNQINK
+792 NIANQINK

-826 LVENEGTQLV
+826 LVENEGTQLI

-931 YLKYNSAIE
+931 YLKYNSVIE

>member
-175 NPNVEIDCTTHNAS
+175 NPNVEIDCSTFNSS
-189 RVCKLYGTFS
+189 RICKLYGTFS

-215 LRIPDEIKITPN
+215 LRIPDEVKITPN

-341 KMQYYSSQKKEPFV
+341 KMQYYSQQKKEPFV
-355 PKKEDSAK
+355 PKKEDSTK

-409 SGCVD
+409 SG
-414 CDTEYFN
+414 
-421 GTEWKKISDYSYGD
+421 
-435 KVLQYNKDGSAELV
+435 
-449 YPTDYIKKQCDYL
+449 
-462 SLIKSKYGVNQC
+462 
-474 VSDEHR
+474 
-480 IVYQTSKKNL
+480 
-490 AIKTFA
+490 
-496 ELKEQHAGSKHGF
+496 
-509 IGKFYTTFNY
+509 
-519 SGKGIPLSEFEIRLM
+519 SGK
-534 CAIICDGHFCN
+534 
-545 LYKDKSTCRINLKKE
+545 T
-560 RKKQR
+560 
-565 LEWILGKLNMPID
+565 
-578 KHQWNPKDLGYNSY
+578 
-592 LVKAPRIEK
+592 
-601 EFSNFWYDCNKEQ
+601 
-614 MAIICDEIL
+614 
-623 NWDGYITPKR
+623 
-633 KNFSSISKKTIDF
+633 
-646 IQFCFACCGYRSTIS
+646 
-661 IDDRLGQKHYKNIC
+661 
-675 YSLTITK
+675 
-682 RNMVS
+682 
-687 IFASNNPKKE
+687 
-697 FPIYKTKDGY
+697 
-707 KYCFSVPSGML
+707 
-718 VLRREGRINITGN
+718 
-731 SGKSSWIDCVV
+731 SWIDCVV

-768 DQIAA
+768 DQISA

-792 NISNQINK
+792 NIANQINK

-826 LVENEGTQLV
+826 LVENEGTQLI

-931 YLKYNSAIE
+931 YLKYNSVIE

-1013 LQELPF
+1013 LPELPF

>member
-56 YFTLNAINPACYDR
+56 YFTLNAINPACYGR

-341 KMQYYSSQKKEPFV
+341 KMQYYSQQKKEPFV
-355 PKKEDSAK
+355 PKKEDSTK

-409 SGCVD
+409 SG
-414 CDTEYFN
+414 
-421 GTEWKKISDYSYGD
+421 
-435 KVLQYNKDGSAELV
+435 
-449 YPTDYIKKQCDYL
+449 
-462 SLIKSKYGVNQC
+462 
-474 VSDEHR
+474 
-480 IVYQTSKKNL
+480 
-490 AIKTFA
+490 
-496 ELKEQHAGSKHGF
+496 
-509 IGKFYTTFNY
+509 
-519 SGKGIPLSEFEIRLM
+519 SGK
-534 CAIICDGHFCN
+534 
-545 LYKDKSTCRINLKKE
+545 T
-560 RKKQR
+560 
-565 LEWILGKLNMPID
+565 
-578 KHQWNPKDLGYNSY
+578 
-592 LVKAPRIEK
+592 
-601 EFSNFWYDCNKEQ
+601 
-614 MAIICDEIL
+614 
-623 NWDGYITPKR
+623 
-633 KNFSSISKKTIDF
+633 
-646 IQFCFACCGYRSTIS
+646 
-661 IDDRLGQKHYKNIC
+661 
-675 YSLTITK
+675 
-682 RNMVS
+682 
-687 IFASNNPKKE
+687 
-697 FPIYKTKDGY
+697 
-707 KYCFSVPSGML
+707 
-718 VLRREGRINITGN
+718 
-731 SGKSSWIDCVV
+731 SWIDCVV

-768 DQIAA
+768 DQISA

-792 NISNQINK
+792 NIANQINK

-826 LVENEGTQLV
+826 LVENEGTQLI

-931 YLKYNSAIE
+931 YLKYNSVIE

>member
-341 KMQYYSSQKKEPFV
+341 KMQYYSQQKKEPFV

-363 GKKWLAMTDVQY
+363 GKKWLAMADVQY
-375 VDMSKLV
+375 VDMSKM
-382 AIPTGY
+382 ASIPTGY

-394 IIGLLMGDVTVLSGL
+394 IIGLLLGDVTVLSGG
-409 SGCVD
+409 SG
-414 CDTEYFN
+414 
-421 GTEWKKISDYSYGD
+421 
-435 KVLQYNKDGSAELV
+435 A
-449 YPTDYIKKQCDYL
+449 
-462 SLIKSKYGVNQC
+462 
-474 VSDEHR
+474 
-480 IVYQTSKKNL
+480 
-490 AIKTFA
+490 
-496 ELKEQHAGSKHGF
+496 
-509 IGKFYTTFNY
+509 
-519 SGKGIPLSEFEIRLM
+519 
-534 CAIICDGHFCN
+534 
-545 LYKDKSTCRINLKKE
+545 
-560 RKKQR
+560 
-565 LEWILGKLNMPID
+565 
-578 KHQWNPKDLGYNSY
+578 
-592 LVKAPRIEK
+592 
-601 EFSNFWYDCNKEQ
+601 
-614 MAIICDEIL
+614 
-623 NWDGYITPKR
+623 
-633 KNFSSISKKTIDF
+633 
-646 IQFCFACCGYRSTIS
+646 
-661 IDDRLGQKHYKNIC
+661 
-675 YSLTITK
+675 
-682 RNMVS
+682 
-687 IFASNNPKKE
+687 
-697 FPIYKTKDGY
+697 
-707 KYCFSVPSGML
+707 
-718 VLRREGRINITGN
+718 
-731 SGKSSWIDCVV
+731 GKSSWIDCVA
-742 LNAVQ
+742 LNAIQ

-768 DQIAA
+768 NQIAA

-780 KEGYENYYYAPK
+780 REGFENYYYAPK
-792 NISNQINK
+792 NISNQISN

-816 WQQLFADIKT
+816 WQQLFADVKE
-826 LVENEGTQLV
+826 LVDKEGVQLI
-836 VLDNLMALQIDSYDG
+836 VLDNLMALQIDNYEG
-851 DKYTQQTRFI
+851 DKYTQQTKFI
-861 NDLKEYAKAKNIHV
+861 NDLKEYAKAKNVHV
-875 ILVCHPRKEGGFLR
+875 LLVCHPRKEGIFLR

-898 LTNLADSVIIIH
+898 LTNLADSVFIIH

-931 YLKYNSAIE
+931 YLKYNSVIE